1 MGEKSL
7 MRITPVILIFIGLA
21 GLIYPEKFLE
31 DGAGGGRWVF
41 VIIIALGVWTILR
54 SARRNSSR

>member
-1 MGEKSL
+1 

-21 GLIYPEKFLE
+21 GLIYPEKFIE
-31 DGAGGGRWVF
+31 DGSGGEWWVF

-54 SARRNSSR
+54 ASRKNRE

>member
-7 MRITPVILIFIGLA
+7 MRLTHVILIFIGLA
-21 GLIYPEKFLE
+21 GLIYPEKFIE
-31 DGAGGGRWVF
+31 DGSGGGRWVF

-54 SARRNSSR
+54 ASRKNRE

>member
-1 MGEKSL
+1 

-31 DGAGGGRWVF
+31 GSSGGGRWVF

>member
-1 MGEKSL
+1 

-31 DGAGGGRWVF
+31 DGSGGGRWVF

-54 SARRNSSR
+54 SGRRNSSR